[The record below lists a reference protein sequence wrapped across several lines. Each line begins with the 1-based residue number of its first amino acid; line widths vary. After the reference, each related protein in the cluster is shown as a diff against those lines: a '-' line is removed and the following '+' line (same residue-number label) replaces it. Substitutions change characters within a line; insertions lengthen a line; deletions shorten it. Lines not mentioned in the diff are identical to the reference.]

1 MSAAPHGFRCPRRP
15 FFTKEVNKL
24 QKLLGFRDQVGQ
36 QSWLPGKKGSQ
47 PRMRIKTLA
56 IAAISLLGLAAPAS
70 AGAVT
75 LIGSGSVAAQP
86 VLQALFATYT
96 KKVNHKVH
104 FVYTANG
111 GNAGVKDVQSGTS
124 QFAGQ
129 ARTPLP
135 SDAGTTYIKMFLDGL
150 CLDVNPKNSISNIS
164 IQQAHDVYRGLLT
177 NWSQVGG
184 SNLTTTIDPVGR
196 DTNGGTYNFFLQ
208 AVLNN
213 EPPASNVNALTAD
226 GLVVNAVKQDPNAI
240 GYDGLA
246 SQGKGQ
252 KALRVKGLPCGPST
266 ISAEPLKYPL
276 SRYIFIVLP
285 TASPNPAVTKF
296 VDWARRDPV

>member
-1 MSAAPHGFRCPRRP
+1 
-15 FFTKEVNKL
+15 
-24 QKLLGFRDQVGQ
+24 
-36 QSWLPGKKGSQ
+36 
-47 PRMRIKTLA
+47 MRIKSLA
-56 IAAISLLGLAAPAS
+56 IAALALAGLAVPAS

-86 VLQALFATYT
+86 VLQALFSTYT
-96 KKVNHKVH
+96 KKVSKSTH

-135 SDAGTTYIKMFLDGL
+135 SDAGTTYIKLYLDGL
-150 CLDVNPKNSISNIS
+150 CMDVNKANKLTDIS
-164 IQQAHDVYRGLLT
+164 IQQTHDIYRGLLT
-177 NWSQVGG
+177 NWNQIPG
-184 SNLTTTIDPVGR
+184 SGLESTIDPVGR

-213 EPPASNVNALTAD
+213 EAPASNVNALTAD
-226 GLVVNAVKQDPNAI
+226 GLVVNAVKQDTSAI
-240 GYDGLA
+240 GYAGLA
-246 SQGKGQ
+246 WQGSKKL
-252 KALRVKGLPCGPST
+252 KALKVNGVPCQANK
-266 ISAEPLKYPL
+266 ISVEPLKYPL

-285 TASPNPAVTKF
+285 TANPSPAVEKF
-296 VDWARRDPV
+296 VDWARRSPLAGEVIAKAGGVAAFNKKPKK